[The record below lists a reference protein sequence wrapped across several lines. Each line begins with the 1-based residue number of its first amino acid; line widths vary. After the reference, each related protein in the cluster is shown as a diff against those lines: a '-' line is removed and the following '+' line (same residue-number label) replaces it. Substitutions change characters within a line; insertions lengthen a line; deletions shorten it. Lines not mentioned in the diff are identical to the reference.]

1 MLKNVVFPAPFGPIR
16 LTTEPR
22 GMMKSTSFV
31 ATRPPNS
38 LRTLS
43 ATRMFP
49 SLAMLHVV
57 ERRVRHALVELALT
71 SPARDQALRPDQHRR
86 DDDQAVDPVL
96 VFRDVE
102 ARPERLVDRVADVGK
117 AL

>member
-1 MLKNVVFPAPFGPIR
+1 MLKNVVFPAPLGPIR

-22 GMMKSTSFV
+22 GMTKSTSFV

-43 ATRMFP
+43 ATRMSP
-49 SLAMLHVV
+49 SLPMLHVV
-57 ERRVRHALVELALT
+57 GRRVGHAFVELALT
-71 SPARDQALRPDQHRR
+71 SSAGDQAFGPDQHRR
-86 DDDQAVDPVL
+86 DDDQAVDPEL

-102 ARPERLVDRVADVGK
+102 ARPERLVDRVPDVGE
-117 AL
+117 

>member
-22 GMMKSTSFV
+22 GITKSTSLV
-31 ATRPPNS
+31 ATSPPNS
-38 LRTLS
+38 LRTFS
-43 ATRMFP
+43 ATRMSP

-57 ERRVRHALVELALT
+57 EGRVGHALVEFALA
-71 SPARDQALRPDQHRR
+71 SSARDQAFGPDQHRR
-86 DDDQAVDPVL
+86 DNDQAVDPEL

-102 ARPERLVDRVADVGK
+102 ARPE
-117 AL
+117 